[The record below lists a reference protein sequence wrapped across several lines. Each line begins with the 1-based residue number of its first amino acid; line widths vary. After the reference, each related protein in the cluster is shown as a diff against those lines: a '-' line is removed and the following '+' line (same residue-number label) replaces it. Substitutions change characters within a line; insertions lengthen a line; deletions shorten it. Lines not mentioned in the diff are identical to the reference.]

1 MIMRKKMN
9 RNIVKCFFTF
19 FIAGLL
25 IAPLRSGMI
34 SIGPITGLYLSSIV
48 GFIVAYFLTL
58 YFLHR
63 KDSLWIVVAAMAG
76 LFIFVL
82 PLHVFS
88 FESTKIS
95 LLEMFIH
102 MFAIAG
108 AYLCHKLGKRTYQ
121 YLFSIL
127 ILAGAYVVSTSG
139 YDMWLHYLNYN
150 TVSGKVKNEKLTST
164 IYFETAN
171 DSIANTAFEK
181 DLILLDFW
189 NKSCGSCYRAFPK
202 LQKFYDTYSKEME
215 IHAVFV
221 ETRQSDNYM
230 MGDSILKARNY
241 SFPVLFLKKEAPA
254 LSLLKITGY
263 PTVIILN
270 RKGEVLF
277 RGNIDNATKYVK
289 DII

>member
-1 MIMRKKMN
+1 M
-9 RNIVKCFFTF
+9 
-19 FIAGLL
+19 
-25 IAPLRSGMI
+25 
-34 SIGPITGLYLSSIV
+34 
-48 GFIVAYFLTL
+48 
-58 YFLHR
+58 
-63 KDSLWIVVAAMAG
+63 VVAAMAG
-76 LFIFVL
+76 FFIFAL
-82 PLHVFS
+82 PLHIFS
-88 FESTKIS
+88 FESTKVS
-95 LLEMFIH
+95 LLEMLIH
-102 MFAIAG
+102 MFAFAG
-108 AYLCHKLGKRTYQ
+108 AYLCYKLGKRIYQ

-139 YDMWLHYLNYN
+139 YNIWLHYLNYQ
-150 TVSGKVKNEKLTST
+150 TVSGKVKDEKLAFT

-189 NKSCGSCYRAFPK
+189 SKSCGSCYEAFPK
-202 LQKFYDTYSKEME
+202 LQKLYDTYSKKMEM
-215 IHAVFV
+215 HAVFC

-241 SFPVLFLKKEAPA
+241 SFPVLFVKKEAPA

-270 RKGEVLF
+270 REGDVLF
-277 RGNIDNATKYVK
+277 RGNIDNAAKYIE